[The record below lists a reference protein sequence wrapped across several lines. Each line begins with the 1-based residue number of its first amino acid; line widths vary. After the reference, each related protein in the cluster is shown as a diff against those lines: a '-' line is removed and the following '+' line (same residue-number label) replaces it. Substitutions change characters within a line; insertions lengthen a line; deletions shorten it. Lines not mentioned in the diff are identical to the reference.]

1 MTPRMITTLPTAC
14 LIQMKT
20 TNQCRWLQ
28 QLARQSAGG
37 CILAQRF
44 IKASALSVS
53 ASVRARH
60 AQPVSVP
67 GHAAPTPTESNM
79 TGRSAATLM
88 KRAQTL
94 AAKDDESM
102 IELAEVLWDLR
113 GLGH

>member
-1 MTPRMITTLPTAC
+1 
-14 LIQMKT
+14 
-20 TNQCRWLQ
+20 
-28 QLARQSAGG
+28 
-37 CILAQRF
+37 
-44 IKASALSVS
+44 
-53 ASVRARH
+53 
-60 AQPVSVP
+60 
-67 GHAAPTPTESNM
+67 M